1 MPAHK
6 KQSLISRGLAQLP
19 LLRNNHFHERFKEKL
34 STRKRIIKSIKARS
48 DSKRTLAEKMAD
60 SLTKVFGSMFFLVL
74 NFLAFTLW
82 IVVNTGQI
90 EGIEPFDPFPFGLM
104 TTVVSLEAIALA
116 IIVLI
121 SQNRASKISD
131 LREETALQ
139 IDLISEEEITKL
151 IKLHVMIL
159 KQQGIDISEDPE
171 LAKMLKP
178 LSPEQIEKALEKEI
192 D

>member
-1 MPAHK
+1 M
-6 KQSLISRGLAQLP
+6 
-19 LLRNNHFHERFKEKL
+19 LRNNHFHERFKQKL
-34 STRKRIIKSIKARS
+34 STRKKIIKSIKAQS
-48 DSKRTLAEKMAD
+48 DAKRKPTEVVAD
-60 SLTKVFGSMFFLVL
+60 WLTKIFGSMTFLLFNVVW
-74 NFLAFTLW
+74 FAVW
-82 IVVNTGQI
+82 ITINMGFI
-90 EGIEPFDPFPFGLM
+90 PSIAPFDPFPFGLM
-104 TTVVSLEAIALA
+104 TMMVSLEAIALA

-159 KQQGIDISEDPE
+159 KQQGIDISEDEE
-171 LAKMLKP
+171 LAKMLNP
-178 LSPEQIEKALEKEI
+178 ISPEQIEKALQKEI

>member
-1 MPAHK
+1 
-6 KQSLISRGLAQLP
+6 
-19 LLRNNHFHERFKEKL
+19 
-34 STRKRIIKSIKARS
+34 
-48 DSKRTLAEKMAD
+48 MAD